1 MVVSEDVTPVAP
13 GPKNKIKHILN
24 NVYRFE
30 VYISQHAS
38 VLAYEKHTWNVRKPQ
53 QPFLLSSIVS
63 IRELGEQKTR
73 GSGGVKTSGL

>member
-38 VLAYEKHTWNVRKPQ
+38 VLAYEKHT
-53 QPFLLSSIVS
+53 
-63 IRELGEQKTR
+63 
-73 GSGGVKTSGL
+73 